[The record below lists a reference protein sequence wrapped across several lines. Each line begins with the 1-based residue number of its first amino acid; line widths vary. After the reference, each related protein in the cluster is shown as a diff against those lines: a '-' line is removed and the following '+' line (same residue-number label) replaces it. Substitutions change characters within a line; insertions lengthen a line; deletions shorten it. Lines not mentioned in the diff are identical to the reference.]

1 MYQNTALIQIE
12 VKKTPTNFNTL
23 FAMSLCGV
31 RPFKGLNAQHI
42 YMLFGVEGFG

>member
-12 VKKTPTNFNTL
+12 VKIIPTNFNTL
-23 FAMSLCGV
+23 FAMSIYGV
-31 RPFKGLNAQHI
+31 RPFKGLNAHV